1 MSDEQDSGPE
11 ARQRRRRLPS
21 LHHVRAFE
29 AVARLGSITQAAHE
43 LNVTQSA
50 ISRHVKAL
58 EDYVGVPLTQRQGR
72 GVALTAAG
80 SSYQPDLEAALD
92 RIAFATRE
100 IAQRPMRRSIVIR
113 SGMTFASRWLM
124 PRLGGF
130 SSAWPDIDVRLEI
143 VSGPSSPEGQN
154 FDVLL
159 RCLDDAV
166 LESAAWRERI
176 AAGQVVPF
184 ATERKFPV
192 CSPALLQRHA
202 VSSPQDLVGQ
212 VLLRARSATPAW
224 RDWLAHVGVRVPLE
238 QPFFTFDN
246 HHLCIEGAIHGIGF
260 AIASEVSAGSALE
273 TGALVQPFGEL
284 TLSSRTFCAIFNE
297 GRGQEAPAR
306 EFCRWLLGVS
316 ALA

>member
-1 MSDEQDSGPE
+1 
-11 ARQRRRRLPS
+11 
-21 LHHVRAFE
+21 VRAFE

-72 GVALTAAG
+72 GVVLTASG
-80 SSYQPDLEAALD
+80 RSYQPDLESALD

-113 SGMTFASRWLM
+113 SGMTFASRWLV

-130 SSAWPDIDVRLEI
+130 ALACPDIDVRLEI
-143 VSGPSSPEGQN
+143 VSGPSSHEGQD

-159 RCLDDAV
+159 RCLDDVV
-166 LESAAWRERI
+166 LESSTWREKI
-176 AAGQVVPF
+176 AAGLVVPF

-192 CSPALLQRHA
+192 CSPALVQRHA
-202 VSSPQDLVGQ
+202 VSSPHDLVGQ

-224 RDWLAHVGVRVPLE
+224 RDWLAQVGVRVPLE

-246 HHLCIEGAIHGIGF
+246 HDLCIEGAIHGIGF
-260 AIASEVSAGSALE
+260 AIASEISAGAALE
-273 TGALVQPFGEL
+273 SGALVRPFPQPGL
-284 TLSSRTFCAIFNE
+284 ASRTFCAIFNE
-297 GRGQEAPAR
+297 AHRHEAPAR
-306 EFCRWLLGVS
+306 EFCRWLLGIS
-316 ALA
+316 AAA